1 MIRFNFLG
9 IVDDCLIIKAQIEP
23 ESYFN
28 DCYIERVYIDTQ
40 DTYNKDE
47 SLHVYDKKYQDTST
61 KDINLYLNTTNLQGK
76 DLSKN
81 MFIVTVIANGTPSGL
96 PIDVCGLDNT
106 VIRGTVID
114 LQSIYKYMM
123 NGIKEIGDTCSVP
136 NTFINGILQFEALDL
151 ALKTGNYP
159 LAINYWNTFFIKDNQ
174 VKITNKCGCHG

>member
-23 ESYFN
+23 ESYFKN
-28 DCYIERVYIDTQ
+28 CYISEIYIDTQ
-40 DTYNKDE
+40 DTYNKEDT
-47 SLHVYDKKYQDTST
+47 HVYDKKYSGVIT
-61 KDINLYLNTTNLQGK
+61 KEINLYLNATNLQGK

-81 MFIVTVIANGTPSGL
+81 MFIVTIIADGTPTGL
-96 PIDVCGLDNT
+96 PIDVCGLDDST
-106 VIRGTVID
+106 IRGTVVD

-136 NTFINGILQFEALDL
+136 NTFINGILQFDALDL

-159 LAINYWNTFFIKDNQ
+159 LAIEYCNKFFIKDNQ